1 MKVDLDIDSIA
12 DFLRRT
18 ETISVTGRVTQVLG
32 TIIEGRVPDSSI
44 GRMCDIVTSPFDP
57 PLKAEIVGFR
67 QDKALMMPLGEMHGL
82 KPGAHIRSVKS
93 SPTVSVSDALLGRV
107 IDGLGRPLDGQ
118 PKVRASTEYPLYA
131 EPINPFDRQRIT
143 KPIDLGVRAINGLL
157 TCGQGQRVGIMSG
170 SGLGKSVL
178 LGMMARYTSADVSVI
193 GLVGERGREL
203 RDFLERDLGED
214 GLKRSVVVA
223 ATSDTSPLERVRS
236 AFLATTIAE
245 YFRDQGKNVLLLM
258 DSVTRFATA
267 QRQVGLAIGEPPTT
281 KGFTPSCFALLPK
294 LLERAGPAGP
304 DRGTIT
310 GLYAVLVEGDD
321 LTEPISDAV
330 MAILDGHI
338 VLSREMAQRRQ
349 YPAIDV
355 LESVS
360 RLMLEV
366 TDPEHQKLASWFAS
380 LLTAYRR
387 AETLINIGAY
397 VEGSNPGI
405 DTAIKMIG
413 RLYDY
418 LRQPLDTRATLQE
431 SIDELRALFGDSKMP
446 K

>member
-1 MKVDLDIDSIA
+1 
-12 DFLRRT
+12 
-18 ETISVTGRVTQVLG
+18 
-32 TIIEGRVPDSSI
+32 
-44 GRMCDIVTSPFDP
+44 
-57 PLKAEIVGFR
+57 
-67 QDKALMMPLGEMHGL
+67 
-82 KPGAHIRSVKS
+82 
-93 SPTVSVSDALLGRV
+93 
-107 IDGLGRPLDGQ
+107 
-118 PKVRASTEYPLYA
+118 
-131 EPINPFDRQRIT
+131 
-143 KPIDLGVRAINGLL
+143 
-157 TCGQGQRVGIMSG
+157 
-170 SGLGKSVL
+170 
-178 LGMMARYTSADVSVI
+178 
-193 GLVGERGREL
+193 
-203 RDFLERDLGED
+203 
-214 GLKRSVVVA
+214 
-223 ATSDTSPLERVRS
+223 
-236 AFLATTIAE
+236 
-245 YFRDQGKNVLLLM
+245 VLLLM